1 MSSLIEN
8 ALRQLQLADSPF
20 HCIFFLVLTAVEV
33 NPAFTLIEHSVR
45 SELLCSNSTEV
56 TDIIPELYHSE
67 CKEDQFTTIFFPWPG
82 INTRKVFAE
91 LSSAVFKQSQ
101 FEMDFW

>member
-8 ALRQLQLADSPF
+8 ALRQLQLADSTF

-56 TDIIPELYHSE
+56 TYIIPELYHSE
-67 CKEDQFTTIFFPWPG
+67 CKEDQFSTIFFP
-82 INTRKVFAE
+82 
-91 LSSAVFKQSQ
+91 
-101 FEMDFW
+101 